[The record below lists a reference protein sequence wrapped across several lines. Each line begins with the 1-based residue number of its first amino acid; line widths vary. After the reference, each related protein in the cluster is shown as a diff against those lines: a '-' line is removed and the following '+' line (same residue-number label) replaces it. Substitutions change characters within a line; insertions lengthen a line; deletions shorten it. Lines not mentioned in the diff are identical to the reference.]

1 MVQAIQSCSTE
12 QRDLLE
18 KHYGRDNADDVAV
31 VKVMSQ
37 LREFFMN
44 IRSWSGAQKL
54 FLELDLQKKFREY
67 EEKSYGILKEKISK
81 VENLPQEVSDTLFN
95 SHAQKSEFSNLYWKH

>member
-1 MVQAIQSCSTE
+1 VIGKIGRDIEENKCSWLVVQAIQSCSTE

-44 IRSWSGAQKL
+44 IRS
-54 FLELDLQKKFREY
+54 
-67 EEKSYGILKEKISK
+67 
-81 VENLPQEVSDTLFN
+81 
-95 SHAQKSEFSNLYWKH
+95 